1 MNEFDIT
8 RIAFDIYNNW
18 ESALEIIQYH
28 KNGKLYYDNA
38 GKLFIQKEG
47 KKPTLLDSLDHD
59 ILMFM
64 QTQNINLDE
73 MTIDDFSNKYLDTK
87 NNTEECQ
94 TNEQESQ

>member
-38 GKLFIQKEG
+38 GKLFIKTEG
-47 KKPTLLDSLDHD
+47 K
-59 ILMFM
+59 
-64 QTQNINLDE
+64 
-73 MTIDDFSNKYLDTK
+73 
-87 NNTEECQ
+87 NN
-94 TNEQESQ
+94 